1 VFLDGLSILL
11 IMLGALA
18 ASAGVMGIHGGRAR
32 SQASGPNALM
42 HYPSPIPWLR
52 ARLTA
57 AKWVIRVGQLYV
69 LAGIALIAGGVFGM
83 VSLSGPEALR
93 STACD
98 EIAAA
103 IVGADWP
110 NTTLHLEREET
121 TTPECSLWVVDT
133 NGTRWFLV
141 RSMGTDRLI
150 GEGFNDLSRE
160 LARQGMLVET
170 LAGLG
175 RRAAIARPGDPP
187 STNPLIF
194 FEDGRGSHRIEFNP
208 RTVPDSLLPILIEAM
223 HRPLKEGPY

>member
-1 VFLDGLSILL
+1 
-11 IMLGALA
+11 MLGVLA
-18 ASAGVMGIHGGRAR
+18 ALAGVMGIHGGRAR

-42 HYPSPIPWLR
+42 HYPSPVPWLR

-57 AKWVIRVGQLYV
+57 AKWVIRLGQLYV

-83 VSLSGPEALR
+83 ASPSGPEALR
-93 STACD
+93 TNACD

-110 NTTLHLEREET
+110 NTTLRIEPEET
-121 TTPECSLWVVDT
+121 TTPECSLGIADT
-133 NGTRWFLV
+133 NGTRWFWV

-150 GEGFNDLSRE
+150 GEGFNDLSTE

-170 LAGLG
+170 LADLG

-187 STNPLIF
+187 STNPVIF

-223 HRPLKEGPY
+223 QRPSKKDTY

>member
-1 VFLDGLSILL
+1 MFVDGLSILL
-11 IMLGALA
+11 IMLGVLA
-18 ASAGVMGIHGGRAR
+18 ALTGVMGIHGGRAR

-42 HYPSPIPWLR
+42 HYPSPVPWLR

-69 LAGIALIAGGVFGM
+69 IAGIALVAGGVFWV
-83 VSLSGPEALR
+83 VSPSSSGALR
-93 STACD
+93 STACN

-110 NTTLHLEREET
+110 NTTLRIEPGET
-121 TTPECSLWVVDT
+121 TTPECSLWIADT
-133 NGTRWFLV
+133 NGTRWFWV

-170 LAGLG
+170 LADLG

-187 STNPLIF
+187 STNPVIC

-208 RTVPDSLLPILIEAM
+208 RTVPDSLLPTLIEAM
-223 HRPLKEGPY
+223 HQPSKEDPY